1 MLQLPH
7 VIFGT
12 LREHYVML
20 FGAAGL
26 FAATCGFAAAW
37 VGARFGARS
46 GARQA
51 LAADPRLAV
60 SGPDHRFDDLMAAV
74 DAIALEVERMAEGQR
89 FTAKLLSERV
99 ERHGSLPL
107 PRREQ
112 GIITPH

>member
-26 FAATCGFAAAW
+26 LAATCGFAAAW
-37 VGARFGARS
+37 VGARFGARA

-51 LAADPRLAV
+51 LAADPRLGV
-60 SGPDHRFDDLMAAV
+60 SGPDRRIDDLMASVEAV
-74 DAIALEVERMAEGQR
+74 ALEVERMAEGQR

-99 ERHGSLPL
+99 ERTSSP
-107 PRREQ
+107 PSSRREP
-112 GIITPH
+112 GSITPH